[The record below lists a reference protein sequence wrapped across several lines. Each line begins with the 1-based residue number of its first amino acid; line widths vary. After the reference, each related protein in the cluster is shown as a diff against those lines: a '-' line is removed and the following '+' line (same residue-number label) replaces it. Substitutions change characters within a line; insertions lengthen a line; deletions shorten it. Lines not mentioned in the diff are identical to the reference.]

1 MTAEQELLALERAFW
16 SEIAD
21 TDFYRAH
28 ITDNAVMVFPAP
40 YGIMEYDAILEAVE
54 GATRWEE
61 CTFSDFQLVEL
72 TDDSAVVAYRADARR
87 PNGPT
92 YAAVR
97 RLLKP
102 LLFARG
108 WRKSLTTSGIYYLPF
123 AQPLAARSIR

>member
-1 MTAEQELLALERAFW
+1 MTAEQELPALERAFW

-40 YGIMEYDAILEAVE
+40 YGIMDYDAILEAVE

-87 PNGPT
+87 PNGPMYATFATST
-92 YAAVR
+92 YVRQAGSWRLAVHQQT
-97 RLLKP
+97 P
-102 LLFARG
+102 
-108 WRKSLTTSGIYYLPF
+108 IPDNV
-123 AQPLAARSIR
+123 